1 MKFIKVLFLLLI
13 ILIAA
18 LIVLYFFAGSLFKG
32 SLTRTSP
39 ALLGVP
45 VSLEGTTVDPLRGK
59 VEIQDL
65 QIHNPPSF
73 DSEYAFQLGTF
84 RLQMDPLSVFGDTL
98 HIREFEI
105 VGASILSDG
114 LRADNHQTILKHL
127 QSKLP
132 ASKAPESSENE
143 PTHPRDGKKVIIDHF
158 AFLDSEL
165 IVMLDGEVITRV
177 DFPAVTLDH
186 IGSKG
191 NALTLAE
198 ALTQIYSAIASETTR
213 VLTINEEVIEN
224 IGRAKLKSLGIDDV
238 KDLKNPKRI
247 LEDPEKLENLLEAL
261 TAPDSASDR
270 SGSTSGK

>member
-18 LIVLYFFAGSLFKG
+18 LIVLYFFAGKLFKG
-32 SLTRTSP
+32 SITRTSP

-65 QIHNPPSF
+65 QVHNPPSF
-73 DSEYAFQLGTF
+73 DSEYAFRLGTF
-84 RLQMDPLSVFGDTL
+84 RLQMEPLSVFGESL
-98 HIREFEI
+98 HIREFQI
-105 VGASILSDG
+105 SGASILSDG
-114 LRADNHQTILKHL
+114 LRADNHRAILKHL

-132 ASKAPESSENE
+132 PSKSPESTDTET
-143 PTHPRDGKKVIIDHF
+143 PPRDGKKVIIDHF

-165 IVMLDGEVITRV
+165 ILVLDGEVITRV

-224 IGRAKLKSLGIDDV
+224 IGRAKLKAIGIEDV

-247 LEDPEKLENLLEAL
+247 LEDPEKLENLIEAL
-261 TAPDSASDR
+261 STPDSDSED